1 MTLINHIRNLL
12 TGFSKINI
20 SFRSDGDMVLL
31 TEILHGNA
39 DTGLL
44 KTKLISDINRT
55 DNGFLLAEDEN
66 CLQLVLSG
74 FI

>member
-1 MTLINHIRNLL
+1 MRQASEVAVSGSTPRLISQDDKN
-12 TGFSKINI
+12 
-20 SFRSDGDMVLL
+20 
-31 TEILHGNA
+31 
-39 DTGLL
+39 L

-66 CLQLVLSG
+66 CLQIVLSG